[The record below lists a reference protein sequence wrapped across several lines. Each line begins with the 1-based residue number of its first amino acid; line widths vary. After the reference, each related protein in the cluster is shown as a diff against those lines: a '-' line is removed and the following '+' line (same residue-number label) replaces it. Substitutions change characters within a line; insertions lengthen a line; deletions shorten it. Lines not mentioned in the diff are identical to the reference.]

1 MKNISENSDY
11 NEKLNSAEDVFL
23 LCDRIVIRLISL
35 YIFDTACFGQWE
47 NPSSGLVSLNESYER
62 RQ

>member
-23 LCDRIVIRLISL
+23 LCARIVIRLISL
-35 YIFDTACFGQWE
+35 CIFRHSMFRPMGKSKQRISVDE
-47 NPSSGLVSLNESYER
+47 
-62 RQ
+62 